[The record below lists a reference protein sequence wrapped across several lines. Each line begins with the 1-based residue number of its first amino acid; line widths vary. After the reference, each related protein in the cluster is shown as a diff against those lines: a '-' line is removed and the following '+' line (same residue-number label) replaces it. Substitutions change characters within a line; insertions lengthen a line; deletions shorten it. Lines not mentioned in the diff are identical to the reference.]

1 MNVIKSKSY
10 SKMLLFL
17 ICMLTKK
24 KQQNFSMKW
33 IVHAMLW
40 TCGTPRTFLWQWPPL
55 LAWGSLPR
63 TWRKQNVSVSPQS
76 LYASQ
81 TNSPVSSGKTSGMI
95 RRWVLPSDF
104 ILNTGSSKLISLSL
118 WTQTISIGGVPGR
131 NMLHAHAMKTFNAMQ
146 KTVQVEN
153 HDN

>member
-1 MNVIKSKSY
+1 MSLSLNHIQKCCF
-10 SKMLLFL
+10 FL
-17 ICMLTKK
+17 YACSQK

-33 IVHAMLW
+33 IDHAMLW